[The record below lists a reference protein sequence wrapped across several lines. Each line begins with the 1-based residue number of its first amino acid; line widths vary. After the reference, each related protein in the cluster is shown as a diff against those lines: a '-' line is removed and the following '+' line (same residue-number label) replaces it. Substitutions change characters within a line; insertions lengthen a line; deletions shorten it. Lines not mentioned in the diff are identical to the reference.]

1 MRKQFIRFFV
11 FVFIVFTWINVQA
24 KDGIKNYY
32 IEMVVLNNGDVLVK
46 ELFDLEGKYNG
57 YEREIDFVNV
67 SSLNHMYNSSGIE
80 VLKVKGIETS
90 NNYNDLFKDG
100 DKFNLVKE
108 YEANKGDY
116 GKYTL
121 FETATGV
128 NLMIYNPSVKKR
140 AFYVEYILKDVAI
153 VHNDIAEIAWNI
165 FSYKQREYIKNL
177 EMFVHITD
185 NKSELRVW
193 GHGPLNGEVDIV
205 GNQKLKYTITD
216 LNPHNP
222 IDIRFV
228 FDKEVVF
235 NSNKK
240 SNLQAL
246 DNILKEEQRLADEA
260 NEIRKRA
267 KKEMAQLQKLKIIS
281 EVIRTF
287 WFLGLL
293 PLLYFTY
300 NKYDKEYE
308 GMLKTKYFRDLP
320 NDYKPPIVNYLMTRK
335 IDTKELSATIL
346 NLIADKKIKYEE
358 RNKEFVLINV
368 MSEEEIKN
376 LTKYENA
383 ALKLVFNY
391 KKESTLKDVNKRAR
405 SDYNNFLR
413 EWTTFKNSALKE
425 AKKENLYK
433 DNFKIKFLMI
443 GYIILGLGLFIFIP
457 GHSFSG
463 YSLFF
468 NIAYILILIISFI
481 YIITFTKRTKE
492 GNELYLKWKGLKSFL
507 NDFGNFEARDLPH
520 IELWEKYLVYAVV
533 FGNAR
538 KLSKTMKIKF
548 KELPESTYTTGDF
561 IFDIYYFNS
570 LSRLNNVLASNVQG
584 AVRSA
589 LSTKTISETR
599 SSSGGGYGGG
609 FSGGGGSFGG
619 GGGGGR
625 F

>member
-1 MRKQFIRFFV
+1 MRKKIIRFFV
-11 FVFIVFTWINVQA
+11 FVFIVFAWINVQA
-24 KDGIKNYY
+24 KDSIKNYY

-57 YEREIDFVNV
+57 YEREIDFVNIFG
-67 SSLNHMYNSSGIE
+67 SNPMHNPRGIE

-100 DKFNLVKE
+100 EQFNLVKE
-108 YEANKGDY
+108 YEANKEDY

-121 FETATGV
+121 FETSTGV

-153 VHNDIAEIAWNI
+153 VHNDIAEIAWNV
-165 FSYKQREYIKNL
+165 FSYKQREFIKNL
-177 EMFVHITD
+177 ELFVHITD
-185 NKSELRVW
+185 NKDELRVW

-205 GNQKLKYTITD
+205 GNQKLKYTITN
-216 LNPHNP
+216 LEPYNP

-228 FDKEVVF
+228 FDKKVVF

-246 DNILKEEQRLADEA
+246 DNILKEEQKLADEA
-260 NEIRKRA
+260 NEIREEA
-267 KKEMAQLQKLKIIS
+267 KKEMAQLQKLKVIS

-320 NDYKPPIVNYLMTRK
+320 NDYKPPIVNYLMKRK
-335 IDTKELSATIL
+335 IETKELSATIL

-358 RNKEFVLINV
+358 KNKEFVLINE

-376 LTKYENA
+376 LTKYESA

-391 KKESTLKDVNKRAR
+391 KKETTLKDVNKRAR

-413 EWTTFKNSALKE
+413 EWTTFKNSALEE
-425 AKKENLYK
+425 AKKQSLYK
-433 DNFKIKFLMI
+433 DNFKIKSLMI

-468 NIAYILILIISFI
+468 NIIYILILIISFI

-492 GNELYLKWKGLKSFL
+492 GNELYLKWNGLKNFL
-507 NDFGNFEARDLPH
+507 NDFGKFEARDLPH

-533 FGNAR
+533 FGSAK

-548 KELPESTYTTGDF
+548 KELPETTYTTGDF

-570 LSRLNNVLASNVQG
+570 LSRLNSVLASNVQG
-584 AVRSA
+584 AVRNA